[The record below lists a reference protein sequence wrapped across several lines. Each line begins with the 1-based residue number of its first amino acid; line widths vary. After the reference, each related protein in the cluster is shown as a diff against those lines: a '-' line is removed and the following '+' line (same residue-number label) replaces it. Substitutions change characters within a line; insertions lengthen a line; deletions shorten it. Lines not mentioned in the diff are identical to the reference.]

1 MSQGAATQGMPTLL
15 HACGL
20 VVGRDAP
27 LLRDVNW
34 ELRAGECWFLLG
46 ANGAGKSTLLLTLLG
61 LLPPLGGRV
70 VMAEGVRTRRSVGY
84 VPQQDAAALA
94 LPMTAREYV
103 ELGLCDLP
111 LPRREA
117 AQRAEEGLARMA
129 LSAESARRLDRMS
142 LGQRRR
148 VSVARALARRRELLI
163 LDEPTANLDPE
174 AAGQLAVDLQ
184 PRQQLA
190 REPLVPLEDALVAA
204 AQAAHLALEDG
215 VDLRLRELAVD
226 LDRLRREDGMCV
238 LHCSHDLW
246 LAERFATH
254 VARIGGG
261 VLSARAAEREAVR

>member
-84 VPQQDAAALA
+84 VPQQGAAALA

-174 AAGQLAVDLQ
+174 AAGQLAVDL
-184 PRQQLA
+184 
-190 REPLVPLEDALVAA
+190 
-204 AQAAHLALEDG
+204 
-215 VDLRLRELAVD
+215 
-226 LDRLRREDGMCV
+226 DRLRREDGMCV

>member
-111 LPRREA
+111 LSRREA

-129 LSAESARRLDRMS
+129 LAAESARRLDRMS

-174 AAGQLAVDLQ
+174 AAGQLAVDL
-184 PRQQLA
+184 
-190 REPLVPLEDALVAA
+190 
-204 AQAAHLALEDG
+204 
-215 VDLRLRELAVD
+215 
-226 LDRLRREDGMCV
+226 DRLRREDGMCV

>member
-1 MSQGAATQGMPTLL
+1 MSRSAAVTDMPTLL
-15 HACGL
+15 RAEGL

-84 VPQQDAAALA
+84 VPQQGAAALA

-111 LPRREA
+111 LSRREA

-129 LSAESARRLDRMS
+129 LAAESARRLDRMS

-174 AAGQLAVDLQ
+174 AAGQLAVDL
-184 PRQQLA
+184 
-190 REPLVPLEDALVAA
+190 
-204 AQAAHLALEDG
+204 
-215 VDLRLRELAVD
+215 
-226 LDRLRREDGMCV
+226 DRLRREDGMCV

-261 VLSARAAEREAVR
+261 ILSVRAAEQEAAR

>member
-174 AAGQLAVDLQ
+174 AAGQLAVDL
-184 PRQQLA
+184 
-190 REPLVPLEDALVAA
+190 
-204 AQAAHLALEDG
+204 
-215 VDLRLRELAVD
+215 
-226 LDRLRREDGMCV
+226 DRLRREDGMCV